1 MVAVGAS
8 RIREGAAMRPGLIKR
23 LREVSGASMIALG
36 AGLAL
41 AKRQ

>member
-1 MVAVGAS
+1 
-8 RIREGAAMRPGLIKR
+8 LIKR